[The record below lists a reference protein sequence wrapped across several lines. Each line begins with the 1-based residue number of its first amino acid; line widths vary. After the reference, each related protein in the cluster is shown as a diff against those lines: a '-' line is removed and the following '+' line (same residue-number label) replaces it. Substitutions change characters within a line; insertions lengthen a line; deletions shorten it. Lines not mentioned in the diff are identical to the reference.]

1 MIFEMKELVFMKKGE
16 YNFFNLRWRRI
27 KMKGLL
33 WVVLLSSFFLFSS
46 LGQSLGQSKVPPKK
60 TPELLAQGKK
70 LYEQNCMPCHGPKG
84 DGKGPAGA
92 LLKPPPRDFNRPLSQ
107 WTYSKGDLKKVF
119 DVISKG
125 IPNTTMVKWDQLS
138 EQERWALVYFVE
150 GFVTPPTKK
159 K

>member
-1 MIFEMKELVFMKKGE
+1 MKK
-16 YNFFNLRWRRI
+16 
-27 KMKGLL
+27 LL
-33 WVVLLSSFFLFSS
+33 WVVMLGSFFLFSS
-46 LGQSLGQSKVPPKK
+46 LGQTLGESKAPPKK
-60 TPELLAQGKK
+60 TPELLTQGKK

-125 IPNTTMVKWDQLS
+125 IPNTAMVKWDQLS
-138 EQERWALVYFVE
+138 EQDRWALVYFVE
-150 GFVTPPTKK
+150 GFATSPKK